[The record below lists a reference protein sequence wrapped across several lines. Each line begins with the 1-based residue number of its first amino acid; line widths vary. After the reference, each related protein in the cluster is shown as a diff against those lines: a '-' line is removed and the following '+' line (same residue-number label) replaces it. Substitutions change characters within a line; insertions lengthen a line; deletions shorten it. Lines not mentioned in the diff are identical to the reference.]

1 MIASGMLAGGEVEAF
16 TARRPD
22 DHRVVMRFEEDAQ
35 RARSGASSSIT
46 RACSRRAVLD
56 VEREHHPG
64 TPPGVSSI
72 RSSPP
77 MASYARDRETEPDPA
92 TARAVAEAL
101 ERFEELDAR
110 SARWIWSRSI
120 TRTMT

>member
-1 MIASGMLAGGEVEAF
+1 MLAGGEVEAF

-22 DHRVVMRFEEDAQ
+22 DHRVVMRFEEDAR
-35 RARSGASSSIT
+35 RAGGASSGSPGLVGHT
-46 RACSRRAVLD
+46 AVLD
-56 VEREHHPG
+56 VERG
-64 TPPGVSSI
+64 TPSRSPPGVSSI

-77 MASYARDRETEPDPA
+77 PCSIARDRETEPDPA

-101 ERFEELDAR
+101 ERRRRDAR
-110 SARWIWSRSI
+110 SAGGIPGPRSI